1 MTRASRHIWA
11 AIESPRFHHHLR
23 ALGTLTV
30 GCLLVAGC
38 TDAAD
43 SASNSSA
50 ATTTLPSTTIVP
62 PSTTV
67 ASATTTAPVVFTAS
81 WVGDDL
87 VMRRSDG
94 SLGPSLGP
102 PFCLAH
108 EGDLCAWSVLFAAES
123 MPNGVVDG
131 FVGDALLVRLVT
143 PGSED
148 MYEVV
153 DSVPLAVITGAG
165 TAVFRQDGEGRG
177 HVIALNW
184 TDDGPLETAA
194 WLAVP
199 GSLAP
204 VAEPRGL
211 AASIGP
217 GAERAIGQTG
227 VFSAVTG
234 SEWVEIS
241 GPTLTPL
248 GLWEFS
254 GWMIDEIHA
263 IAAFSEE
270 PDEIVPVEV
279 WLEQRLGWAP
289 DGTSLWWLLDRSEVP
304 AGVRTVSSP
313 GECSA
318 DDRQVVCGLHRE
330 ACDRCAPDGR
340 WAVVLGEDL
349 SLVPIDPAAVT
360 CTCVCEE

>member
-1 MTRASRHIWA
+1 MRPNALRLPNA
-11 AIESPRFHHHLR
+11 ALL
-23 ALGTLTV
+23 AV
-30 GCLLVAGC
+30 CL
-38 TDAAD
+38 
-43 SASNSSA
+43 SA
-50 ATTTLPSTTIVP
+50 AACTGTATSTSTSAAVTTTGAPPTTTLPSTTIVS

-67 ASATTTAPVVFTAS
+67 ASTTTSAPVVFTFS
-81 WVGDDL
+81 RVGDDV

-108 EGDLCAWSVLFAAES
+108 EGDACAWSVIFAAES
-123 MPNGVVDG
+123 MPHGVVDG

-143 PGSED
+143 PGSAD
-148 MYEVV
+148 TYEVV
-153 DSVPLAVITGAG
+153 DSVPVAVVTGAG

-177 HVIALNW
+177 HVIVLNW

-199 GSLAP
+199 GSLSP

-217 GAERAIGQTG
+217 GAERAIGPTG
-227 VFSAVTG
+227 VW

-241 GPTLTPL
+241 RSTLTPL

-254 GWMIDEIHA
+254 GWMIDDIHG
-263 IAAFSEE
+263 IAVFSDE
-270 PDEIVPVEV
+270 PDETVPAEV
-279 WLEQRLGWAP
+279 WLLQHLGWAP
-289 DGTSLWWLLDRSEVP
+289 DGRPLWWLLDRSEVP
-304 AGVRTVSSP
+304 AGVRTVSSR

-318 DDRQVVCGLHRE
+318 DDGPVVCGLDRE

-340 WAVVLGEDL
+340 WAVALGEGL
-349 SLVPIDPAAVT
+349 LFVPIDPAAVT
-360 CTCVCEE
+360 CTCSCEG